1 MAYKQDRT
9 AEDIKRE
16 ITLII
21 SELKDPRVSGSMLT
35 VVRTEVAHDL
45 SFCKVYI
52 SALEGIEA
60 ATAACKV
67 LEKTAKGH
75 IRSELGKVLS
85 IRKVPEIRFI
95 PDDTLEKSIDMFKKL
110 EEDNKRLKGE

>member
-9 AEDIKRE
+9 AEDIRRE

-21 SELKDPRVSGSMLT
+21 GELKDPRVQSAMLT

-45 SFCKVYI
+45 SYCKVYI
-52 SALEGIEA
+52 SSLHGIEA
-60 ATAACKV
+60 AAEACRV

-75 IRSELGKVLS
+75 IRTELGKALT

-95 PDDTLEKSIDMFKKL
+95 PDDTLEKSIDMFTKL
-110 EEDNKRLKGE
+110 DEDNKRLSGQ

>member
-21 SELKDPRVSGSMLT
+21 SELKDPRISDTMLT

-45 SFCKVYI
+45 SFCKVFI
-52 SALEGIEA
+52 SSLQGMES

-110 EEDNKRLKGE
+110 EEDNKRLKGQ

>member
-1 MAYKQDRT
+1 MAYKQNRT

-16 ITLII
+16 LSLII
-21 SELKDPRVSGSMLT
+21 SDLKDPRISEGMLT

-52 SALEGIEA
+52 SSLNGIEA
-60 ATAACKV
+60 ASEACKV

-75 IRSELGKVLS
+75 VRSELGKTLT
-85 IRKVPEIRFI
+85 IRKVPDIKFI
-95 PDDTLEKSIDMFKKL
+95 PDDTVEKSFDLFKIL
-110 EEDNKRLKGE
+110 EEDNKRLQGQ

>member
-16 ITLII
+16 IALII
-21 SELKDPRVSGSMLT
+21 GGLKDPRISESMLT

-52 SALEGIEA
+52 SSLGGIEKA
-60 ATAACKV
+60 SAACKV
-67 LEKTAKGH
+67 LDKTAKGH
-75 IRSELGKVLS
+75 IRTELGKVLT
-85 IRKVPEIRFI
+85 IRKVPDIRFI
-95 PDDTLEKSIDMFKKL
+95 ADDTLEKSIDMFKKL
-110 EEDNKRLKGE
+110 EEDQKRLSGE

>member
-16 ITLII
+16 LALII
-21 SELKDPRVSGSMLT
+21 SELKDPRVAEAMLT

-45 SFCKVYI
+45 SFCKVYL
-52 SALEGIEA
+52 SSLNGIE
-60 ATAACKV
+60 TAAEACRV

-75 IRSELGKVLS
+75 VRSELGKVLT
-85 IRKVPEIRFI
+85 IRKVPDIRFI

-110 EEDNKRLKGE
+110 EDDNKRLSGE

>member
-16 ITLII
+16 ISLII
-21 SELKDPRVSGSMLT
+21 SDLKDPRISEGMLT

-52 SALEGIEA
+52 SSLNGIDAAKEA
-60 ATAACKV
+60 CNV

-75 IRSELGKVLS
+75 VRSELGKTLT
-85 IRKVPEIRFI
+85 IRKVPDIKFI
-95 PDDTLEKSIDMFKKL
+95 PDDTIEKSFDLFKLL
-110 EEDNKRLKGE
+110 EEDNKRLQNQ

>member
-9 AEDIKRE
+9 AEDIKR
-16 ITLII
+16 IVTVIV
-21 SELKDPRVSGSMLT
+21 SRLKDPRVAGAMLT

-45 SFCKVYI
+45 SFCKVYL
-52 SALEGIEA
+52 SSLHGIEA
-60 ATAACKV
+60 ATEACKV

-75 IRSELGKVLS
+75 VRSELGKALT

-95 PDDTLEKSIDMFKKL
+95 PDDSLEKSIDLFKKL
-110 EEDNKRLKGE
+110 DEDNKRLSGQ

>member
-1 MAYKQDRT
+1 MAYKQNRT

-16 ITLII
+16 LSLII
-21 SELKDPRVSGSMLT
+21 GDLKDPRVSEGMLT

-52 SALEGIEA
+52 SSLNGIDAAEEA
-60 ATAACKV
+60 CRV

-75 IRSELGKVLS
+75 VRSELGKALT
-85 IRKVPEIRFI
+85 IRKVPDIKFI
-95 PDDTLEKSIDMFKKL
+95 PDDTVEKSFDLFKL
-110 EEDNKRLKGE
+110 LDEDNKRLQGK

>member
-16 ITLII
+16 IALIVG
-21 SELKDPRVSGSMLT
+21 ELKDPRVSESMLT

-52 SALEGIEA
+52 SSLNGFEA
-60 ATAACKV
+60 AKNACKV

-75 IRSELGKVLS
+75 IRTQLGKTLT
-85 IRKVPEIRFI
+85 IRKVPDIKFI
-95 PDDTLEKSIDMFKKL
+95 ADNTLEKSIDMFKKL
-110 EEDNKRLKGE
+110 EEDQKRLSGE